1 MATSAGSS
9 KDDLQHFISDHAFIN
24 ITKKYGTKINEL
36 KHYSVDNEPPR
47 RKFLRLRELWTWL
60 ITDSWTLEYI
70 GILLAVAALASIGI
84 ILGLYHERP
93 LTEWKHSINL
103 NTLLSILATILKG
116 ATLFTV
122 GSCLGQSKWI
132 WYHRKKR
139 RLDRFQAFD
148 AASRGPMGATRLLVV
163 LGFSQLASIGCLV
176 TVMALV
182 SDAFVQQSVR
192 YPLRRANN
200 TATVPISQYYD
211 RGAYPG
217 SIEQSMIAA
226 IYDGALI
233 ANLSATSA
241 AISPQCPT
249 GNCTFPT
256 HASLAVSSECL
267 DVSTLIQDK
276 CVNVLSDDCLT
287 EAHLPNGLSLQNEGI
302 YRGIFTMSSTLPL
315 NTKKFDPYQH
325 NVTGLT
331 VILYDVIATTSSN
344 TGWTIYNATEIFAYD
359 CIFLFCAQTFDAVV
373 SQGQFSETVVQTHHT
388 NYTDEGYAH
397 LTIPQGLIPNGSNLT
412 FGASPR
418 AWTALHNWMRQNMNG
433 TGITEYLDSDTW
445 DNEIIHA
452 VSQNGASRV
461 PQTMA
466 NIATAI
472 TNRMRVDS
480 GQKIQGTAI
489 ALESYIHVRWPW
501 LLLPIAMVVLA
512 IAFLLPTV
520 WQSRRWGVP
529 SWRSSVL
536 AAMMHG
542 TEKSGTSLLEIGS
555 SGRKGKEKI
564 SDLEEWAAGLHVRLR
579 QGGSTGASYGLM
591 RAG

>member
-1 MATSAGSS
+1 MTTSAGSS
-9 KDDLQHFISDHAFIN
+9 QDDLQHFISDRAFIN
-24 ITKKYGTKINEL
+24 ITKKYETKIDEL
-36 KHYSVDNEPPR
+36 KHHSFGNEPPR
-47 RKFLRLRELWTWL
+47 RKFLRLRKLWTWL
-60 ITDSWTLEYI
+60 ITDSWTLEYV

-84 ILGLYHERP
+84 ILGLYHKRP
-93 LTEWKHSINL
+93 LTEWKHPINL
-103 NTLLSILATILKG
+103 NTLLSTLATILKG
-116 ATLFTV
+116 ATLFTM

-148 AASRGPMGATRLLVV
+148 AVSRGPMGATRLLLV

-233 ANLSATSA
+233 ANFSATSA
-241 AISPQCPT
+241 AINPQCPT

-276 CVNVLSDDCLT
+276 CVNVLSEDCLT
-287 EAHLPNGLSLQNEGI
+287 EAHLPNGLSLQNGENYKGI
-302 YRGIFTMSSTLPL
+302 INMSSMLPL

-331 VILYDVIATTSSN
+331 VILYDVISTASN
-344 TGWTIYNATEIFAYD
+344 AGWFIYNITEIFAYD

-373 SQGQFSETVVQTHHT
+373 SQGQFLQTVVQTYHT

-397 LTIPQGLIPNGSNLT
+397 LTIPEGLIPNGSNLT

-418 AWTALHNWMRQNMNG
+418 AWTVLHNWMRDNMNG
-433 TGITEYLDSDTW
+433 TGISEHSSSDTW
-445 DNEIIHA
+445 DNEIIRA

-472 TNRMRVDS
+472 TNNMRVDS
-480 GQKIQGTAI
+480 GQEIQGTAI
-489 ALESYIHVRWPW
+489 AMESYIHARWSW

-512 IAFLLPTV
+512 IVFLLPTV

-529 SWRSSVL
+529 SWRSSAL

-542 TEKSGTSLLEIGS
+542 TEKSGTSLLETGS
-555 SGRKGKEKI
+555 SGCKGKEKI
-564 SDLEEWAAGLHVRLR
+564 SDLEDWAAGLHVRLR